1 MEAKVMTP
9 FQLMVLQT
17 LFDGG
22 LRNRN
27 YFFTGGTALSEFY
40 LQHRYSD
47 DLDIFTRVKRDMRT
61 DYTEVKKVLEHKGL
75 EVFSEREGDEFVR
88 FFVRETGDLGKGLK
102 VELCRDVGAQ
112 MSPPNVVEG
121 VIVDSF
127 EDIAVN
133 KVCAIFGRTE
143 IKDFVDLFFILQDS
157 KFRLDYL
164 VGRAKEKEAAF
175 DTEDGA
181 LEFATKVLGVK
192 DLELHNIRMIKSLDI
207 NELRS
212 SLVPEAET
220 IIRRLRPIG
229 TA

>member
-17 LFDGG
+17 LFDGS
-22 LRNRN
+22 LRNRD

-61 DYTEVKKVLEHKGL
+61 DYTEVKRVLEDKGL

-88 FFVRETGDLGKGLK
+88 FFVRETGDLEKGLK

-112 MSPPNVVEG
+112 MSPPILVEG

-143 IKDFVDLFFILQDS
+143 IKDFVDLFFILRDS
-157 KFRLDYL
+157 KFSLDYL

-181 LEFATKVLGVK
+181 LEFATKLLEVK
-192 DLELHNIRMIKSLDI
+192 DLQLHNIRMAKSLDI
-207 NELRS
+207 NDFQS
-212 SLVPEAET
+212 SLAPEAET

-229 TA
+229 RV

>member
-1 MEAKVMTP
+1 
-9 FQLMVLQT
+9 
-17 LFDGG
+17 
-22 LRNRN
+22 
-27 YFFTGGTALSEFY
+27 
-40 LQHRYSD
+40 
-47 DLDIFTRVKRDMRT
+47 MRT
-61 DYTEVKKVLEHKGL
+61 DYLEVKRVLDHKGL
-75 EVFSEREGDEFVR
+75 EVFSEHEGDEFVR
-88 FFVRETGDLGKGLK
+88 FFVREIGDLGKGLK

-112 MSPPNVVEG
+112 MTPPNVVEG

-143 IKDFVDLFFILQDS
+143 IKDFVDLFFILRDS
-157 KFRLDYL
+157 KFSLDYL

-181 LEFATKVLGVK
+181 LEFATKLLGVK
-192 DLELHNIRMIKSLDI
+192 DLQLHNIRMIKSLDI

>member
-1 MEAKVMTP
+1 MTP

-17 LFDGG
+17 LFDGS
-22 LRNRN
+22 LRNRD

-61 DYTEVKKVLEHKGL
+61 DYTEVKRVLEDKGL

-88 FFVRETGDLGKGLK
+88 FFVRETGDLEKGLK

-112 MSPPNVVEG
+112 MSPPILVEG

-143 IKDFVDLFFILQDS
+143 IKDFVDLFFILRDS
-157 KFRLDYL
+157 KFSLDYL

-181 LEFATKVLGVK
+181 LEFATKLLGVK
-192 DLELHNIRMIKSLDI
+192 DLQLHNIRMVKSLDI
-207 NELRS
+207 NDFQS
-212 SLVPEAET
+212 SLAPEAET

-229 TA
+229 RV

>member
-1 MEAKVMTP
+1 MTP

-17 LFDGG
+17 LFDGS
-22 LRNRN
+22 LRNRD

-61 DYTEVKKVLEHKGL
+61 DYTEVKRVLEDKGL

-88 FFVRETGDLGKGLK
+88 FFVRETGDLEKGLK

-112 MSPPNVVEG
+112 MSPPILVEG

-143 IKDFVDLFFILQDS
+143 IKDFVDLFFILRDS
-157 KFRLDYL
+157 KFSLDYL

-181 LEFATKVLGVK
+181 LEFATKLLEVK
-192 DLELHNIRMIKSLDI
+192 DLQLHNIRMAKSLDI
-207 NELRS
+207 NDFQS
-212 SLVPEAET
+212 SLAPEAET

-229 TA
+229 RV